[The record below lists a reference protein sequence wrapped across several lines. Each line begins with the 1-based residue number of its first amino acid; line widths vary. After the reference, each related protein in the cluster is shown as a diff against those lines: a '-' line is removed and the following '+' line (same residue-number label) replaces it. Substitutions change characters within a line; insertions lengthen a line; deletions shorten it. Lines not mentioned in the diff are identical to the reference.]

1 LSHALEEEQGLRVT
15 LEESVSAIEESNN
28 LNISKLIKERDHAL
42 SMAKVIKMRR
52 LNLVL
57 VMLDYLKI

>member
-15 LEESVSAIEESNN
+15 LEESVSALEESNN